1 MRIKRYVAGTMQ
13 QAVAMVKADFGDDA
27 VILHTKKFRRG
38 LFGLFGVPRVEVI
51 AAVEPGG
58 RQRTASRGKR
68 REQQKEQQ
76 LSHAQ
81 EATTAAL
88 QTLQEEV
95 RSLRRLIGEQHRTGE
110 LLPPGLQNAFNRL
123 QAQEIPEAECYELV
137 ELIMKEARPT
147 DLSDPDLVWDR
158 FVEVL
163 GSQIPTVAPWEFRGS
178 PVVAPLVGPTGV
190 GKTTTIAKLAANFS
204 ILSKVKVGLVTV
216 DTYRIAAVQQLRT
229 YAGIIG
235 IDLLVAYSP
244 DELKDAVEQL
254 SDKDLILIDTA
265 GRSQSNPM
273 HMGELRSFLQVLPSP
288 EVHLVLSATTRL
300 NDMLDV
306 AARFGEIGFD
316 RLIVTKV
323 DETSVYGPLY
333 HVPRLTGKPLA
344 YLTTGQSVPDDI
356 DAATGEQ
363 VARLIMGDP
372 P

>member
-137 ELIMKEARPT
+137 ELIMKEARP
-147 DLSDPDLVWDR
+147 
-158 FVEVL
+158 
-163 GSQIPTVAPWEFRGS
+163 
-178 PVVAPLVGPTGV
+178 
-190 GKTTTIAKLAANFS
+190 
-204 ILSKVKVGLVTV
+204 
-216 DTYRIAAVQQLRT
+216 RI
-229 YAGIIG
+229 
-235 IDLLVAYSP
+235 
-244 DELKDAVEQL
+244 
-254 SDKDLILIDTA
+254 
-265 GRSQSNPM
+265 
-273 HMGELRSFLQVLPSP
+273 
-288 EVHLVLSATTRL
+288 
-300 NDMLDV
+300 
-306 AARFGEIGFD
+306 
-316 RLIVTKV
+316 
-323 DETSVYGPLY
+323 
-333 HVPRLTGKPLA
+333 
-344 YLTTGQSVPDDI
+344 
-356 DAATGEQ
+356 
-363 VARLIMGDP
+363 
-372 P
+372 